1 MKPEKKYFRIGDQF
15 VIIIAIV
22 IFLTLLSNAF
32 IQYNNEKDRL
42 YNNLLQQG
50 NSIGKLLTSIS
61 IEPLLIYDN
70 QTINDFAKNTTN
82 QKNIVYTIYIDN
94 KNNAIT
100 QYFDINNK
108 DIIEID
114 SSIPIVI
121 FNELKKNNN
130 IIHLSFPIFFEKKI
144 LATLKIGLDK
154 THLKNIPYKNL
165 THKIYSSLI
174 FGLIIGIGIYIG
186 FQKKVCNPIKIL
198 NKSAHD
204 IIKFNF
210 DDQIKIKG
218 NNELSELANTFNL
231 MRTSLKEAVLGRE
244 KALYEMAKLNE
255 SLEIRVRER
264 TNKLEDLNIQ
274 ITHQSMHDPL
284 TGLPN
289 RNLIIDHL
297 NKAIYYSQRNK
308 SQFAVFILDLNNF
321 KEINDTLGHPEGD
334 IVLKEVSKRIPG
346 ALRKSDTI
354 GRLGGDEFAF
364 VLPDINEKNAII
376 VAQKIVDT
384 LKPSF
389 KLTTQSVEI
398 GASIGISLYPIHG
411 EDQSS
416 LIRHADIA
424 MYESKRHGN
433 NVTFYNNNFNK
444 YTSQRLALMT
454 DLKKA
459 LENDELELH
468 YQPQMHLKTHQ
479 IYGVEALLRWNHSE
493 QGYIPPDQFIY
504 IAENS
509 GLINTLSDWVL
520 NAALQQLKKWQ
531 KINLPLDISIN
542 ISAKN
547 LQDPTFPDKIF
558 ALINKHQVDPN
569 YIKLEFTEGTI
580 MSNPEVV
587 LNLINYEKLKGIRY
601 SIDDF
606 GTGYSSLSYLKE
618 LTIDEVKID
627 KSFVFDMDESDK
639 NTSIVKSIIDLTH
652 NLGHIVVAEGVENEN
667 ILQALNRLGCD
678 SIQGYYIS
686 KAIPSTQIPEFVNNY
701 NQH

>member
-42 YNNLLQQG
+42 YNNF
-50 NSIGKLLTSIS
+50 TSIS

-94 KNNAIT
+94 NKNAIT
-100 QYFDINNK
+100 KYFDINNK
-108 DIIEID
+108 NIIKID
-114 SSIPIVI
+114 SSIPII
-121 FNELKKNNN
+121 ILNELKKNNDM
-130 IIHLSFPIFFEKKI
+130 
-144 LATLKIGLDK
+144 DK

-231 MRTSLKEAVLGRE
+231 MRTSF
-244 KALYEMAKLNE
+244 NE

-354 GRLGGDEFAF
+354 GRG
-364 VLPDINEKNAII
+364 
-376 VAQKIVDT
+376 
-384 LKPSF
+384 
-389 KLTTQSVEI
+389 
-398 GASIGISLYPIHG
+398 
-411 EDQSS
+411 
-416 LIRHADIA
+416 
-424 MYESKRHGN
+424 
-433 NVTFYNNNFNK
+433 
-444 YTSQRLALMT
+444 
-454 DLKKA
+454 
-459 LENDELELH
+459 
-468 YQPQMHLKTHQ
+468 
-479 IYGVEALLRWNHSE
+479 
-493 QGYIPPDQFIY
+493 
-504 IAENS
+504 
-509 GLINTLSDWVL
+509 
-520 NAALQQLKKWQ
+520 
-531 KINLPLDISIN
+531 
-542 ISAKN
+542 
-547 LQDPTFPDKIF
+547 
-558 ALINKHQVDPN
+558 
-569 YIKLEFTEGTI
+569 
-580 MSNPEVV
+580 
-587 LNLINYEKLKGIRY
+587 
-601 SIDDF
+601 
-606 GTGYSSLSYLKE
+606 
-618 LTIDEVKID
+618 
-627 KSFVFDMDESDK
+627 
-639 NTSIVKSIIDLTH
+639 
-652 NLGHIVVAEGVENEN
+652 
-667 ILQALNRLGCD
+667 
-678 SIQGYYIS
+678 
-686 KAIPSTQIPEFVNNY
+686 
-701 NQH
+701 